1 MAEKLELTDRKLR
14 NLTPAKPGQRYEIAD
29 THIGGLRVRVGEAEN
44 DEGKAGAVSFVL
56 YARFPPATNATRR
69 ALGTYPAMS
78 LSEAREAAK
87 DWKRQIAGGVDPKAE
102 AKRVQQLA
110 TEAEA
115 ERARNVRTFDKVAD
129 DWLAGHVE
137 KAKRRGGAALRSAP
151 EIRRM
156 IEQVRP
162 TLGALEIGA
171 IKRRD
176 IADLLDQIEAKRGP
190 SAADK
195 TLANLSS
202 LFSWWQARD
211 DEFISPAVK
220 GMRRLSAADHAR
232 SRIIGQRDGKAD
244 DAELKAFWKATGNSG
259 MFGTFCRLLL
269 LTGQRRA
276 KVAAMRWQD
285 IDTSGLWTIPG
296 EAREKTNAGALMLPP
311 MAMAEVARA
320 RLNEREGNPYVFA
333 GRLKDS
339 HVAGFSKLKPKL
351 DTAISKAL
359 GEPVA
364 PWVLHD
370 LRRTARSLMARAGV
384 EPDIAER
391 VLGHAI
397 PGVKGIYDRHSYAA
411 EKADAL
417 ARLADLIGQI
427 VEPTESNVVPMRRK
441 ARAKA

>member
-1 MAEKLELTDRKLR
+1 
-14 NLTPAKPGQRYEIAD
+14 
-29 THIGGLRVRVGEAEN
+29 
-44 DEGKAGAVSFVL
+44 
-56 YARFPPATNATRR
+56 
-69 ALGTYPAMS
+69 
-78 LSEAREAAK
+78 
-87 DWKRQIAGGVDPKAE
+87 
-102 AKRVQQLA
+102 
-110 TEAEA
+110 
-115 ERARNVRTFDKVAD
+115 
-129 DWLAGHVE
+129 
-137 KAKRRGGAALRSAP
+137 
-151 EIRRM
+151 M

-162 TLGALEIGA
+162 ALGALEIGA

-176 IADLLDQIEAKRGP
+176 IADLLDEIEAKRGP

-211 DEFISPAVK
+211 DEFVSPAVK
-220 GMRRLSAADHAR
+220 GMRRLSAADHSR

-244 DAELKAFWKATGNSG
+244 DAELQAFWKATGGDG
-259 MFGTFCRLLL
+259 MFCSFCRLLL

-285 IDTSGLWTIPG
+285 IDASGLWTIPG
-296 EAREKTNAGALMLPP
+296 EAREKTNAGALLLPP
-311 MAMAEVARA
+311 LAMAELARA
-320 RLNEREGNPYVFA
+320 RLEEREGNPHVFA
-333 GRLKDS
+333 GRLEGS

-351 DTAISKAL
+351 DAAISKAL
-359 GEPVA
+359 GGPVA

-384 EPDIAER
+384 EADIAER

-411 EKADAL
+411 EKANAL

-427 VEPTESNVVPMRRK
+427 VEPAGGNVVTIKRR
-441 ARAKA
+441 ARA

>member
-1 MAEKLELTDRKLR
+1 MADKVELTDRKLR
-14 NLTPAKPGQRYEIAD
+14 NLKPALPGQRYEIAD
-29 THIGGLRVRVGEAEN
+29 THIGGLRVRIGDAEN
-44 DEGKAGAVSFVL
+44 DDGKAGAVSFVL

-69 ALGTYPAMS
+69 AIGTYPAMS
-78 LSEAREAAK
+78 LADARDAAK
-87 DWKRQIAGGVDPKAE
+87 DWKRQIASGIDPKAE
-102 AKRVQQLA
+102 AKRERLA
-110 TEAEA
+110 AVEAAA
-115 ERARNVRTFDKVAD
+115 EYARNVRTFDKVAD
-129 DWLAGHVE
+129 LWLAGHVE
-137 KAKRRGGAALRSAP
+137 KAKRRDGAALRSAP

-156 IEQVRP
+156 IEHVRP
-162 TLGALEIGA
+162 RLGALEIGA

-176 IADLLDQIEAKRGP
+176 IADLLDQIEAMRGP

-220 GMRRLSAADHAR
+220 GMRRLSAADHSR

-244 DAELKAFWKATGNSG
+244 DAEIKAFWEATGEAG
-259 MFGTFCRLLL
+259 MFGSFCRLLL

-285 IDTSGLWTIPG
+285 IDASGLWTIPG
-296 EAREKTNAGALMLPP
+296 EAREKTNAGALLLPP
-311 MAMAEVARA
+311 MAMAELA

-333 GRLKDS
+333 GRLKAS

-351 DTAISKAL
+351 DEMMTKAL
-359 GEPVA
+359 GGPVA

-384 EPDIAER
+384 EADIAER

-397 PGVKGIYDRHSYAA
+397 PGVQGIYDRHSYAA
-411 EKADAL
+411 EKASAL

-427 VEPTESNVVPMRRK
+427 VEPAGGNVVTIK
-441 ARAKA
+441 QRAKA

>member
-14 NLTPAKPGQRYEIAD
+14 NLKPAMSGQRYEIAD
-29 THIGGLRVRVGEAEN
+29 THISGLRVRVGDAET
-44 DEGKAGAVSFVL
+44 DDGKAGAVSFVL

-87 DWKRQIAGGVDPKAE
+87 DWKRQIAAGNDPKAE
-102 AKRVQQLA
+102 AKRARVAA
-110 TEAEA
+110 TEAAA
-115 ERARNVRTFDKVAD
+115 ERARNVRTFNKVAD

-137 KAKRRGGAALRSAP
+137 KAKRRGGLPLRSAP

-156 IEQVRP
+156 IEQTRP
-162 TLGALEIGA
+162 ALGALEIGA

-176 IADLLDQIEAKRGP
+176 IADLLDQIEADRGP

-244 DAELKAFWKATGNSG
+244 DAELKAFWEASGGAG
-259 MFGTFCRLLL
+259 MFGSFCRLLL

-285 IDTSGLWTIPG
+285 IDATGLWTIPG
-296 EAREKTNAGALMLPP
+296 EAREKTNAGALQLPP
-311 MAMAEVARA
+311 MAVAEVHRWKP
-320 RLNEREGNPYVFA
+320 EQRESNPYVFA

-351 DTAISKAL
+351 DEAISKAL

-384 EPDIAER
+384 EADIAER

-397 PGVKGIYDRHSYAA
+397 PGVKGIYDRHGYAD

-427 VEPTESNVVPMRRK
+427 VAPTSGNVVPMRRRT
-441 ARAKA
+441 RAKA